1 MPPISMRWQEVIG
14 ALKISRIG
22 CWTLISGKIVAGQDK
37 KRVCT
42 PNLSVLGKMALQI
55 VSNQKDKLSI
65 KKRTYKAAL
74 DIGYLKN

>member
-42 PNLSVLGKMALQI
+42 PKPFCPQENGFVNCFKS
-55 VSNQKDKLSI
+55 
-65 KKRTYKAAL
+65 KR
-74 DIGYLKN
+74 